1 MSARSTISALA
12 HSRQANQLKEQL
24 QGLLPDG
31 AKPAAE
37 AATQEVGAGLRT
49 LLDYA
54 PLALEYAQPIAS
66 LVQRLIGRAPAEA
79 APPPPP
85 PPPRRRS
92 AWRSVAVAGV
102 VLGIAALAYGYGVS
116 KAARG
121 AARNA

>member
-37 AATQEVGAGLRT
+37 AATEGAGAGLRT
-49 LLDYA
+49 LL
-54 PLALEYAQPIAS
+54 EYAALAAEYSQPIAS

-79 APPPPP
+79 APTPP
-85 PPPRRRS
+85 PPPRQHS
-92 AWRSVAVAGV
+92 AWRSVAVVGL
-102 VLGIAALAYGYGVS
+102 VLGIAALAYGYGAS
-116 KAARG
+116 RAARD

>member
-24 QGLLPDG
+24 QGLLPDS
-31 AKPAAE
+31 AKPVAE
-37 AATQEVGAGLRT
+37 AAAQEAGTGLRT

-54 PLALEYAQPIAS
+54 TLAAEYREPITN

-79 APPPPP
+79 VSAALP

-92 AWRSVAVAGV
+92 AWRSVAVAGL
-102 VLGIAALAYGYGVS
+102 VLGIAAFAYGYGVS
-116 KAARG
+116 RASRG